1 MRDRNNL
8 NRQDTILGGII
19 LAGFVVIAVIAAIVT
34 LVSWRGEQTAD
45 VPKAT
50 VGSSTHALSPAAPAT
65 PSAN

>member
-1 MRDRNNL
+1 MHDRNNP
-8 NRQDTILGGII
+8 NWQDITLGGML
-19 LAGFVVIAVIAAIVT
+19 LAGFVVIAVIAALVT